1 MRRRSMNNANIEN
14 LIAVTEVYPDGLKCS
29 AVIFQYK
36 KKIKKET
43 LTTKHFQI
51 DGRRIDRIYV
61 NDSPELAE
69 TEKEGCFVVV
79 ELSLDDENAG
89 LFHVTGKFPDMRAV
103 VDTPK
108 IQACQCSNVLAADG
122 EIFPAVREMDYNN
135 QVINLLMDDF
145 IQGEYEKL
153 PYNLFIPRDYNA
165 EKKYPLV
172 LFIHDASS
180 CSEDVRATLAQGNGA
195 VVWTSKAEQKKHECF
210 VLAPQFLPNPIVND
224 SFQTNGDFHKIKP
237 LLDEMIRKYS
247 IDEDRIY
254 ETGQSMGCMSG
265 CELNCQY
272 PDLFAASFLV
282 AGQWDPEKMA
292 RIPRQ
297 NFWIM
302 VSEGDQKAFPG
313 MNAVAERMKAA
324 GANVVHEKWS
334 AKAGQQQ
341 WRQDGERLMQTGANV
356 IYTSLD
362 KATVA
367 KGDDSH
373 PGEHHMET
381 WKTAYNVEVVR
392 DWIFSKHK

>member
-1 MRRRSMNNANIEN
+1 MNNANIEN

-51 DGRRIDRIYV
+51 DGRWIERIYV

-108 IQACQCSNVLAADG
+108 IQACQCSNVLAVDG

-180 CSEDVRATLAQGNGA
+180 SSEDVRATLALGNGA
-195 VVWTSKAEQKKHECF
+195 VVWTIKAEQKKHECF
-210 VLAPQFLPNPIVND
+210 VLAPQFLPHPIVND
-224 SFQTNGDFHKIKP
+224 AFQTNGDFHKIKP

-265 CELNCQY
+265 CELIVNIQIC
-272 PDLFAASFLV
+272 L
-282 AGQWDPEKMA
+282 
-292 RIPRQ
+292 
-297 NFWIM
+297 
-302 VSEGDQKAFPG
+302 
-313 MNAVAERMKAA
+313 
-324 GANVVHEKWS
+324 
-334 AKAGQQQ
+334 
-341 WRQDGERLMQTGANV
+341 RLL
-356 IYTSLD
+356 S
-362 KATVA
+362 
-367 KGDDSH
+367 
-373 PGEHHMET
+373 
-381 WKTAYNVEVVR
+381 
-392 DWIFSKHK
+392 